1 MNIFK
6 NLVCVDINRG
16 IREYQAAEGAVL
28 LDVRSREEYDRKHIE
43 HSLSLPMGELD
54 RADQVIP
61 GPDTPVYLYAYGGEQ
76 SAKAA
81 SVLRKMGYQNVH
93 NIGGIKKCC
102 GAQGYQGGYVTCEL
116 A

>member
-28 LDVRSREEYDRKHIE
+28 LDVRSRKEYDRKHIE
-43 HSLSLPMGELD
+43 HSLSLPLDELD
-54 RADQVIP
+54 RAAEVIP
-61 GPDTPVYLYAYGGEQ
+61 SPDTPVYIYAYGGEQ
-76 SAKAA
+76 SARAA
-81 SVLRKMGYQNVH
+81 SRLEKMGYRNVR

-102 GAQGYQGGYVTCEL
+102 GAQGYRGTYVACEL
-116 A
+116 M

>member
-16 IREYQAAEGAVL
+16 IREFQAAEGAVL
-28 LDVRSREEYDRKHIE
+28 LDVRSREEYERKHIE
-43 HSLSLPMGELD
+43 HSRSLPLEELD
-54 RADQVIP
+54 QADEVIP
-61 GPDTPVYLYAYGGEQ
+61 DPDTPVYIYAYGGEH

-81 SVLRKMGYQNVH
+81 AKLEKMGYRNVH

-102 GAQGYQGGYVTCEL
+102 GTQGYQGGYVTCDL
-116 A
+116 M